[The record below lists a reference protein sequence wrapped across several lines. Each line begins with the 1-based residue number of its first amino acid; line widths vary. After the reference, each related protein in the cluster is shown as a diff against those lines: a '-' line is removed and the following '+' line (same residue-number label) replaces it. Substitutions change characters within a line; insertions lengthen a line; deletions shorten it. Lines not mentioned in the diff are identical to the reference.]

1 MAIGGSAGG
10 LEAFRG
16 LIAGLPAVSGIAYVL
31 VQHLDPDHPS
41 ILAELLDAGT
51 PIPVIEVSHDMP
63 LVPDQVHV
71 IPAGGRIAVKDGVVH
86 LSAALKNRGP
96 RLPID
101 FLFASLAHEPDL
113 RVVVIVLSGNGADG
127 AKGVRAI
134 RAAGGHVIAQEPTE
148 AGYDSMPQAAIATGC
163 VDEVLPVAA
172 MGAAIMARRDIATGP
187 DKTTPPDTSPGKTAA
202 TPVVEEDWVKPVL
215 ARLKQSGHDFSG
227 YKTGTMQRRIERRV
241 RLTGYQGGDAV
252 SRYVARLD
260 NDPIEIKALAND
272 LLINVTSFF
281 RDEAV
286 FAALSAQ
293 IIPELV
299 RTHVGDGPLRLWSAG
314 CSSGEE
320 AWSLAMLVQEELSRS
335 KSTLKLQLFATDLDP
350 DVIVTARRGLYPGSI
365 AADIDEARLKRFFNA
380 EDDGWRIGPGL
391 QASVV
396 FAVHDLLTDPPF
408 SRIDM
413 VVCRNLLIYLQTA
426 AQARTFSLFHFA
438 LRPGGLLLL
447 GSAEAVPN
455 VLPVAGRSARS
466 PFTLI
471 SKDAQLYRR
480 NAGNWPVVAAVAAGA
495 TPAGFPGGFPG
506 GAQLPATRPLP
517 SLPSARLQ
525 ALETELAS
533 IRADLAADSQH
544 PEEADVERMTIHAD
558 TLLRN
563 QDFQAANEEL
573 ITSQEELQSLNEEL
587 VALNGQLQETIDR
600 HRTTA
605 DDLQNI
611 LYSTDVATI
620 FLDMDGQIRFF
631 TPATRALFNM
641 LPGDIG
647 RPLADLAPFTP
658 DPQLDIDMTRVK
670 GGELPVER
678 EVESAAGICYCRRV
692 LAYRSHDQQIEGVII
707 TYTDITDRKRSSAA
721 LQDARQ
727 VAEAANL
734 AKSRFLAAA
743 SHDLRQPLQALVLMQ
758 ELLSHKVSDPECRG
772 LLSRVD
778 RTLDSMAA
786 MLDSMLDINRI
797 EAGAVT
803 IDAGNVVLDDLL
815 RETVQGLALQ
825 ANATGLN
832 LRWVRSGL
840 TIVSDGR
847 HLATILQNLV
857 ANALKYTARGGVLVG
872 ARRRGHQVLIEVW
885 DSGIGIPPEKF
896 EAVFQPY
903 HQLGPAADDR
913 GRGLGLGLAIVRSM
927 AELLGHH
934 VSLRSRVGRGSVFS
948 ISVPLAPTDADA
960 VPAAG
965 ANAAPAV
972 AALPSPLPA
981 GSRILVIDDDPQL
994 LELLELMLRD
1004 DGHKVT
1010 TARDQVEALAALL
1023 PTAPDLI
1030 ISDFRLA
1037 DGRDGLELA
1046 QTLRMSVHQTSGR
1059 NLPVIIL
1066 TGDISI
1072 DTLVRFV
1079 AHDVVRLSKPVRP
1092 TELRSAIAGLLGR
1105 QAPDAVVAPTNPAT
1119 QDIVHVIDDDP
1130 SLLRALGLLL
1140 SAADLPIRL
1149 HASAEAFRANWQPDK
1164 AGCLLIDVRLPGESG
1179 MDLLKSLKA
1188 AGTLPPTILIT
1199 GRGDIGTAVAAMR
1212 AGAIDFIEKPVS
1224 GTQIVESI
1232 RRALAS
1238 GEGRNAADAERAS
1251 ALGRLAKLT
1260 VRQRQVMAMVLQGHP
1275 SKNIAADLNLSQRTV
1290 ENHRAEIMRRSGC
1303 RSLPE
1308 LARLVMFADP
1318 AAVGFG

>member
-1 MAIGGSAGG
+1 
-10 LEAFRG
+10 

-41 ILAELLDAGT
+41 ILADLLGAHT
-51 PIPVIEVSHDMP
+51 PIPVVEVSHNMP
-63 LVPDQVHV
+63 LLPDRVHV

-86 LSAALKNRGP
+86 LSAAVKDHGP
-96 RLPID
+96 RLPLD
-101 FLFASLAHEPDL
+101 FLFASLAHEAGL

-127 AKGVRAI
+127 AEGVRAI
-134 RAAGGHVIAQEPTE
+134 STAGGHVIAQEPTE
-148 AGYDSMPQAAIATGC
+148 AGHDSMPLAAIATGC

-172 MGAAIMARRDIATGP
+172 MGAAIIAQRDLAAGP
-187 DKTTPPDTSPGKTAA
+187 DRATAAATSLGNATA
-202 TPVVEEDWVKPVL
+202 TPVAALEWVQPVL
-215 ARLKQSGHDFSG
+215 ARLKRSGHDFSG
-227 YKTGTMQRRIERRV
+227 YKTGTMQRRIERRA
-241 RLTGYQGGDAV
+241 RLAGYAGDDPV

-260 NDPIEIKALAND
+260 NDPIEVKALAND

-286 FAALSAQ
+286 FVALSAQ
-293 IIPELV
+293 SIPELV
-299 RTHVGDGPLRLWSAG
+299 RTHSGDRPLRLWSAG

-320 AWSLAMLVQEELSRS
+320 AWSLAMLVLEELSRS

-350 DVIVTARRGLYPGSI
+350 DVIATARRGLYPASI
-365 AADIDEARLKRFFNA
+365 SADISEERLKHFFTA
-380 EDDGWRIGPGL
+380 EEDGWRIGPGL

-413 VVCRNLLIYLQTA
+413 VVCRNLLIYLQPA
-426 AQARTFSLFHFA
+426 AQARIFSLFHFA

-447 GSAEAVPN
+447 GSTETVPTAW
-455 VLPVAGRSARS
+455 PVAGPNAGRAATA
-466 PFTLI
+466 PFTQI
-471 SKDAQLYRR
+471 AKNAQLYRR
-480 NAGNWPVVAAVAAGA
+480 NPGNWPVVPATTAGA
-495 TPAGFPGGFPG
+495 TPAGFPGE
-506 GAQLPATRPLP
+506 AQLPATRPLP
-517 SLPSARLQ
+517 ALPSARLQ
-525 ALETELAS
+525 ALEIELAS
-533 IRADLAADSQH
+533 IRADLATGNLH
-544 PEEADVERMTIHAD
+544 PDEADVERMAIHAD
-558 TLLRN
+558 TLQRN
-563 QDFQAANEEL
+563 QDFQATNEEL

-600 HRTTA
+600 QRVTA

-658 DPQLDIDMTRVK
+658 DPQLDIDMARVR
-670 GGELPVER
+670 GGALPVER

-692 LAYRSHDQQIEGVII
+692 LAYRSHDQRIEGVII

-721 LQDARQ
+721 LHLARQ
-727 VAEAANL
+727 VADAANL

-758 ELLSHKVSDPECRG
+758 ELLAQKVTDPECRS

-778 RTLDSMAA
+778 RTLDAMAA
-786 MLDSMLDINRI
+786 MLDSLLDINQI
-797 EAGAVT
+797 EAGAVS
-803 IDAGNVVLDDLL
+803 ISAGSLALDDLL
-815 RETVQGLALQ
+815 RETVQGFALQ
-825 ANATGLN
+825 AQAIGIKLH
-832 LRWVRSGL
+832 WVRSDL
-840 TIVSDGR
+840 TIVSDR
-847 HLATILQNLV
+847 QHLSAILQNLV

-872 ARRRGHQVLIEVW
+872 ARRRGQQVVIEVW

-913 GRGLGLGLAIVRSM
+913 SRGLGLGLAIVRSM

-934 VSLRSRVGRGSVFS
+934 VSLLSRVGRGSVFR
-948 ISVPLAPTDADA
+948 ISVPLAPGNEAAAPGGAGHA
-960 VPAAG
+960 VPAA
-965 ANAAPAV
+965 AAG
-972 AALPSPLPA
+972 ALPSPPPA

-994 LELLELMLRD
+994 LELLELMMRD

-1010 TARDQVEALAALL
+1010 TARDQEEALAALL
-1023 PTAPDLI
+1023 QEAPDLI

-1046 QTLRMSVHQTSGR
+1046 QTLRTSMLQINGR

-1092 TELRSAIAGLLGR
+1092 TELRSAIAALLGR
-1105 QAPDAVVAPTNPAT
+1105 QQPDAVPDALVAPTNPAAH
-1119 QDIVHVIDDDP
+1119 DIVHVIDDDP
-1130 SLLRALGLLL
+1130 TLLRALGLLL

-1149 HASAEAFRANWQPDK
+1149 HASAEDFRANWQPDK

-1212 AGAIDFIEKPVS
+1212 AGAMDFIEKPVS

-1238 GEGRNAADAERAS
+1238 GEGRNAADAERVA

-1260 VRQRQVMAMVLQGHP
+1260 VRQRQVMSMVLQGHP
-1275 SKNIAADLNLSQRTV
+1275 SKNIAADLDLSQRTV

-1318 AAVGFG
+1318 AAAGLN

>member
-1 MAIGGSAGG
+1 MVAIGGSAGG

-16 LIAGLPAVSGIAYVL
+16 LIDGLPTVSGIAFVL

-41 ILAELLDAGT
+41 ILADLLGAGT
-51 PIPVIEVSHDMP
+51 PISVVEVSQDM
-63 LVPDQVHV
+63 LLLPDRVHV
-71 IPAGGRIAVKDGVVH
+71 IPAGGRIAVKDGILH

-101 FLFASLAHEPDL
+101 FLFASLAHEPGL

-127 AKGVRAI
+127 AEGVRAI

-148 AGYDSMPQAAIATGC
+148 AGYDSMPLAAIATGC

-172 MGAAIMARRDIATGP
+172 MGAAIMARHEIAASPERTSAA
-187 DKTTPPDTSPGKTAA
+187 DKATA
-202 TPVVEEDWVKPVL
+202 TPVPDQDWVQPVL
-215 ARLKQSGHDFSG
+215 ARLKRSGHDFSG
-227 YKTGTMQRRIERRV
+227 YKTGTMQRRIERRA
-241 RLTGYQGGDAV
+241 RLAGYAGDDVV

-260 NDPIEIKALAND
+260 HDPLEVKALAND

-281 RDEAV
+281 RDEDV
-286 FAALSAQ
+286 FSALGAQ
-293 IIPELV
+293 TIPELV
-299 RTHVGDGPLRLWSAG
+299 RTHSGDGPLRLWSAG

-350 DVIVTARRGLYPGSI
+350 DVIATARRGLYPGSI
-365 AADIDEARLKRFFNA
+365 SADISEERLKRFFTA

-455 VLPVAGRSARS
+455 VWPVAGRTAGS
-466 PFTLI
+466 PFTLV

-480 NAGNWPVVAAVAAGA
+480 NPGNWPVVAAAAAAAGA
-495 TPAGFPGGFPG
+495 TPAGFPGV
-506 GAQLPATRPLP
+506 AQLPATRPLP

-533 IRADLAADSQH
+533 IRADMAATSLH
-544 PEEADVERMTIHAD
+544 PEEADVERMAIHAD

-600 HRTTA
+600 QRTTS

-658 DPQLDIDMTRVK
+658 DPQLDLDMARVRS
-670 GGELPVER
+670 GAPPIER
-678 EVESAAGICYCRRV
+678 EVESSAGICYCRRV
-692 LAYRSHDQQIEGVII
+692 LAYRSHDQQIEGAII
-707 TYTDITDRKRSSAA
+707 TYTDITDLKRSSAA
-721 LQDARQ
+721 LQEARQ

-758 ELLSHKVSDPECRG
+758 ELLSHKVTDPECRS

-778 RTLDSMAA
+778 RTLDAMAA

-803 IDAGNVVLDDLL
+803 IDAGSVVLDDLL

-825 ANATGLN
+825 ADATGLR

-885 DSGIGIPPEKF
+885 DTGIGIPPEKF

-913 GRGLGLGLAIVRSM
+913 SRGLGLGLAIVRSM

-948 ISVPLAPTDADA
+948 ISVPLAPTDAAA
-960 VPAAG
+960 VPASG
-965 ANAAPAV
+965 TNAMPAV
-972 AALPSPLPA
+972 AALPSPPPT

-1004 DGHKVT
+1004 DGHNVT
-1010 TARDQVEALAALL
+1010 TARDQAEALAALL
-1023 PTAPDLI
+1023 PTAPDLV

-1046 QTLRMSVHQTSGR
+1046 RTLRTSVHQTSGR

-1105 QAPDAVVAPTNPAT
+1105 QAPDAVVVPTNPAT
-1119 QDIVHVIDDDP
+1119 TATQNIVHVIDDDP

-1149 HASAEAFRANWQPDK
+1149 HASAEDFRANWHPDR

-1238 GEGRNAADAERAS
+1238 GEGRNAAEAERAA
-1251 ALGRLAKLT
+1251 ALGRLTKLT

-1275 SKNIAADLNLSQRTV
+1275 SKNIAADLDLSQRTV

-1318 AAVGFG
+1318 AAIGFG